1 MKFWRKKR
9 VFAILLLTFL
19 IFFIFFEQLV
29 HRTSIVPYSL

>member
-19 IFFIFFEQLV
+19 IFFIFEQLV